1 MMELMPHRRRRKRA
15 AARTGGL
22 SLGGGL
28 GLGLG
33 ALSPSS
39 RASAGGFGGG
49 ALYSVV
55 DMNPITDPQT
65 GAIDG
70 GTCTLHGYVLPI
82 WYHICYV
89 LTCK

>member
-15 AARTGGL
+15 AARGG
-22 SLGGGL
+22 

-55 DMNPITDPQT
+55 DMSPIADPET
-65 GAIDG
+65 GVIDG
-70 GTCTLHGYVLPI
+70 GACKFSRYVL
-82 WYHICYV
+82 HEVCHR
-89 LTCK
+89 C